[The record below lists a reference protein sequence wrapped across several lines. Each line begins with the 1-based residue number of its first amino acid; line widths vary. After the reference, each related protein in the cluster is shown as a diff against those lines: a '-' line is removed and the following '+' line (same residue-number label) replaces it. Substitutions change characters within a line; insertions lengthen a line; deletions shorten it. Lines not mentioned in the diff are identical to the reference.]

1 MQIKTKLKSILDRD
15 GFLRVRNV
23 LNFNKDLKPILNDME
38 YVMDNLVHK
47 FAPEHMKEKI
57 FKYSFK
63 KNTHTFQNLKF
74 MILINILILDF
85 QEIT

>member
-47 FAPEHMKEKI
+47 FAPENMKEKI
-57 FKYSFK
+57 FKS
-63 KNTHTFQNLKF
+63 
-74 MILINILILDF
+74 
-85 QEIT
+85 

>member
-15 GFLRVRNV
+15 GFVRVRNV

-47 FAPEHMKEKI
+47 FAPVHMKEKI
-57 FKYSFK
+57 QGWNVSDWRDAVSYAL
-63 KNTHTFQNLKF
+63 TED
-74 MILINILILDF
+74 NIFIVNG
-85 QEIT
+85 